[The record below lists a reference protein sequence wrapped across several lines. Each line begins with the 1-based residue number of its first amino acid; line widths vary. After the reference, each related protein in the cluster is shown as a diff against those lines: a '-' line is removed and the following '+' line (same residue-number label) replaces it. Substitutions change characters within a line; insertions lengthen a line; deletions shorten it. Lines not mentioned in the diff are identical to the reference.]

1 MAALSTRLPLRTL
14 AIPVLFALTTLMVA
28 SGTAHAET
36 IDPVG
41 IGDLLPSPETTV
53 PKGQGTLYEEYTN
66 PNLWMLDS
74 DFGRWDILDPMG
86 DTVARILMAMIVI
99 IGTAVVVIVKW
110 IFGLTSVPELQGALT
125 STIGGAAKGLSTT
138 LLPAA
143 LAVGGLVAFAK
154 HREGGG
160 GGGLSQIAWVFVSGV
175 VSVSLL
181 STPQVWV
188 DGVDT
193 TRQVGASVAL
203 NATAGGIAQGK
214 QEFPF
219 KLGHEPTYTGNGRD
233 DMLRRS
239 SDAVWRAYV
248 ADPWCLA
255 EFGSLEACQKYGKDL
270 LDQGPSVEARKEWL
284 QANVKEQTVGADS
297 ANWRAGHNPVG
308 RIAVL
313 IPALIVLLI
322 FAALVLALAFAS
334 LASLIGSLML
344 LVAGVVFACLWV
356 IPGRPRQWGLR
367 WFDQLL
373 GLTLQSFIATMTL
386 GCVLV
391 VQVVS
396 TQMFSTFQWVPS
408 AGLSIAAAVMAFKF
422 RKIMESIVGV
432 AGATSSP
439 IGTMLGMMATRSAT
453 RALRRRGRGGRGKGQ
468 HNAPVRTRP
477 GGGSAGGSDGGGG
490 GGGDNGPGTGGGGGT
505 SGALVGRVPFRRP
518 TPLPGGSG
526 RSAQPDRVPEEKERL
541 AGPPPS
547 IPDDR
552 TRKTPAP
559 VRGPGPL
566 PMHAATRTGDVA
578 ATAKPASNASAK
590 PAAPTGGASTSTA
603 PTGTFRQAPAPGA
616 PGPRAIEARVIREST
631 PPTPQHTEPTP
642 GRQRATQ
649 PPPPAR
655 RAAPARRTTPS
666 RPAPRRPARRRDVPA
681 QREG

>member
-1 MAALSTRLPLRTL
+1 MNVSAPRLRLRTL
-14 AIPVLFALTTLMVA
+14 AIPLLFAFTSLVVM

-41 IGDLLPSPETTV
+41 IGDLLPSPSTTV
-53 PKGQGTLYEEYTN
+53 PQGQGTLYESYSN
-66 PNLWMLDS
+66 PNLWLLDS
-74 DFGRWDILDPMG
+74 DFGQWDVVDPMG
-86 DTVARILMAMIVI
+86 ESVAEILMSLIVI

-125 STIGGAAKGLSTT
+125 DTIGGAAKGLSTT

-143 LAVGGLVAFAK
+143 LAVGALVAFAK
-154 HREGGG
+154 QREGGG
-160 GGGLSQIAWVFVSGV
+160 GGGLSQLAWVFVSGL

-181 STPQVWV
+181 TTPQVWV

-193 TRQVGASVAL
+193 TRQVGASIAL
-203 NATAGGIAQGK
+203 NATSGGIAQGN

-219 KLGHEPTYTGNGRD
+219 KLGHEPAYTGNGRD
-233 DMLRRS
+233 DMLRKS

-255 EFGSLEACQKYGKDL
+255 EFGSIEACQKYGKEL
-270 LDQGPSVEARKEWL
+270 LDQGTSKDTRKRWL
-284 QANVKEQTVGADS
+284 QANVSEQKVGKDS
-297 ANWRAGHNPVG
+297 ADWRAGHNPVG

-313 IPALIVLLI
+313 VPALIVLLV
-322 FAALVLALAFAS
+322 FAVLVLALAFAS

-396 TQMFSTFQWVPS
+396 TQMFATFQWVPS
-408 AGLSIAAAVMAFKF
+408 AGLSIAAALMAFKF

-439 IGTMLGMMATRSAT
+439 IGSMLGLMATRSAT
-453 RALRRRGRGGRGKGQ
+453 RALRAGGRGKGQ
-468 HNAPVRTRP
+468 HNAPVRTGGGGSGP
-477 GGGSAGGSDGGGG
+477 GGGNDGGGG
-490 GGGDNGPGTGGGGGT
+490 GGGDDGGPTGPG
-505 SGALVGRVPFRRP
+505 GAGLPARIAFRPRS
-518 TPLPGGSG
+518 PLPGDG
-526 RSAQPDRVPEEKERL
+526 ERAVRAAEIVEQASRPWSV
-541 AGPPPS
+541 AGPAKS
-547 IPDDR
+547 IPDDSTRQKPR
-552 TRKTPAP
+552 TR
-559 VRGPGPL
+559 VGGPGPL
-566 PMHAATRTGDVA
+566 PMRATAGLADPIAATGPVA
-578 ATAKPASNASAK
+578 DA
-590 PAAPTGGASTSTA
+590 GAVS
-603 PTGTFRQAPAPGA
+603 FRQAPAPHA
-616 PGPRAIEARVIREST
+616 PGPRAIESRVVREST
-631 PPTPQHTEPTP
+631 PPTVERTETVP

-655 RAAPARRTTPS
+655 RTAPTRRATPS

-681 QREG
+681 PREG